1 MRFVVRPKEEEE
13 RIQITLELP
22 KSQHERLEAAGRKH
36 GLPATE
42 VLQQFIRW
50 AIESGELGGKR
61 KGGVKQ

>member
-1 MRFVVRPKEEEE
+1 MGFVVRPKEEEE

-22 KSQHERLEAAGRKH
+22 KSQHEHLQAAGKKH
-36 GLPATE
+36 GLSATE